1 MVSSVV
7 TATAPV
13 SQVTASSR
21 THRVRRHH
29 HRSVTLLYRPIGS
42 HRTTGDTM
50 DSVETV
56 VSIDRLTEL
65 KFNVP
70 LDRKEVVLTTLF
82 SANLLSGTGK
92 TVLMVANLFPVAGF
106 ELSILYQVFVDQ
118 SVISAR

>member
-1 MVSSVV
+1 
-7 TATAPV
+7 
-13 SQVTASSR
+13 
-21 THRVRRHH
+21 
-29 HRSVTLLYRPIGS
+29 
-42 HRTTGDTM
+42 M

-106 ELSILYQVFVDQ
+106 ELSIWYQVFVDQ
-118 SVISAR
+118 SVISGR